1 MSYAGPVD
9 AGRLSGDRR
18 TTYERRILS
27 PFTGIV
33 RVKGE
38 GRPSRGWTVRRKAR
52 ETAQAEEKGEGARPL
67 ELSSAPF
74 SAAPFFAHR

>member
-18 TTYERRILS
+18 TTYERRIGS
-27 PFTGIV
+27 PFTGIA
-33 RVKGE
+33 RVKGKNHPPKAKGKGAGDGKGDAE
-38 GRPSRGWTVRRKAR
+38 EEWEGGRP
-52 ETAQAEEKGEGARPL
+52 L
-67 ELSSAPF
+67 DLSSALV